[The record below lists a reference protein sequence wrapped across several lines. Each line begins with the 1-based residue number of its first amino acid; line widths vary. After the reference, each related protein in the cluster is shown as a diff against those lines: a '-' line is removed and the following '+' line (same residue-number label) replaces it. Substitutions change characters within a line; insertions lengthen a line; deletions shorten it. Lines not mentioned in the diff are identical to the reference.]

1 MRLRIRQALDAP
13 IVSTY
18 QAHARRREKAAVK
31 AAMREVAPEEFGEC
45 ELCGFTHNRPL
56 DRTRCPLCGRVLC
69 LGEPA
74 CGCGDGGGIRC
85 YAGPTENAPTTRL
98 TSGGTASQRR

>member
-1 MRLRIRQALDAP
+1 
-13 IVSTY
+13 VSTY

-56 DRTRCPLCGRVLC
+56 ERTVCEVCGGLVCR
-69 LGEPA
+69 GEPV
-74 CGCGDGGGIRC
+74 CEC
-85 YAGPTENAPTTRL
+85 
-98 TSGGTASQRR
+98 GGTR